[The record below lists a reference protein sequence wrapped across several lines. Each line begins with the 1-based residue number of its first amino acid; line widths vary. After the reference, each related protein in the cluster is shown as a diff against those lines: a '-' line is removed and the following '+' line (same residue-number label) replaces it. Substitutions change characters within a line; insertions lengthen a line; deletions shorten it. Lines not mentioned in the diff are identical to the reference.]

1 MIYDERS
8 GLVLYN
14 YIPNKSS
21 LNQIVKAMKD
31 NLSAKPNLDVKRMD
45 FNIEEEYEMETIGTD
60 NLSATSTYTLLPNFV
75 GKSESYAVNWLRSN
89 GVSYEIKENIITSGS
104 DGIVTDQS
112 YPQNKRIDL
121 MSGKIVI
128 TVNRLK
134 VETPSEP
141 STPSESDKPDAP
153 SDTDKPSTPDT
164 PSEPSTPSEPPE
176 NTKE

>member
-1 MIYDERS
+1 M
-8 GLVLYN
+8 
-14 YIPNKSS
+14 
-21 LNQIVKAMKD
+21 
-31 NLSAKPNLDVKRMD
+31 
-45 FNIEEEYEMETIGTD
+45 
-60 NLSATSTYTLLPNFV
+60 SATSTYTLLPNFV
-75 GKSESYAVNWLRSN
+75 GKSENYAVNWLRSN

-134 VETPSEP
+134 VETPSAP
-141 STPSESDKPDAP
+141 DIPSESTKPDSPSGTDKPDTP
-153 SDTDKPSTPDT
+153 DSSSGTDKPSTPDT
-164 PSEPSTPSEPPE
+164 PSEPED